1 MNPLDLFGL
10 RPLPQ
15 ALRQAALTLRGAPSI
30 PPSRFGPSSLGIF
43 FPRLAVATWL
53 GRRPGGDRVLVT
65 NLFNR
70 TQTPI
75 SDGWSVR
82 RTRVRDFR
90 GRSMTYDSHNG
101 TDFTCPV
108 GTLVTAPAPGRVVR
122 VSSEFN
128 RGGLKVVLDHGGGL
142 MTTSNHLL
150 AALVEVGDVVRR
162 GDPIARS
169 GASGI
174 DMLTAFPWNA
184 PHVHF
189 NTWLNGV
196 PADPYALD
204 GEVSLWRRHNDPGAA
219 EPDPAEATPPP
230 TVWDDGAIE
239 AVIRACR
246 DPDLAAALRDAP
258 TERRATEAVFLANY
272 YPTAF
277 PVRPPFV
284 AHPSARTP
292 RLDLPFRDF
301 SGGVMA
307 DTLPRI

>member
-30 PPSRFGPSSLGIF
+30 PPSRFGLSSLGIF

-53 GRRPGGDRVLVT
+53 GQQPGGDRVLVT

-70 TQTPI
+70 TQTPVA
-75 SDGWSVR
+75 DGWSVR

-90 GRSMTYDSHNG
+90 GRAMTYDSHNG

-108 GTLVTAPAPGRVVR
+108 GSLVVAPAPGRVVR

-128 RGGLKVVLDHGGGL
+128 RGGLKVVLDHGDGL

-150 AALVEVGDVVRR
+150 EALVRVGDTVRR
-162 GDPIARS
+162 GDPVARS

-196 PADPYALD
+196 PVDPFALD
-204 GEVSLWRRHNDPGAA
+204 GEVSIWRAHNAPRPAA
-219 EPDPAEATPPP
+219 PDPAEPAPAATA
-230 TVWDDGAIE
+230 WDPEAIS
-239 AVIRACR
+239 ALIAGCR
-246 DPDLAAALRDAP
+246 DRDLAADLAAAPDEL
-258 TERRATEAVFLANY
+258 RATEAVFLHNY

-277 PVRPPFV
+277 AVRPPLV
-284 AHPSARTP
+284 SSPYPRTP
-292 RLDLPFRDF
+292 RLDLPLRDF
-301 SGGVMA
+301 SGVVMA
-307 DTLPRI
+307 DTLRGG

>member
-30 PPSRFGPSSLGIF
+30 PPSRFGLSSLGIF

-53 GRRPGGDRVLVT
+53 GQQPGGDRVLVT

-70 TQTPI
+70 TQTPVA
-75 SDGWSVR
+75 DGWSVR

-90 GRSMTYDSHNG
+90 GRAMTYDSHNG

-108 GTLVTAPAPGRVVR
+108 GTLVVAPAPGRVVR

-128 RGGLKVVLDHGGGL
+128 RGGLKVVLDHGDGL

-150 AALVEVGDVVRR
+150 EALVKVGEVVRR

-204 GEVSLWRRHNDPGAA
+204 GEASLWRRHNDPA
-219 EPDPAEATPPP
+219 PAESDPSEPPP
-230 TVWDDGAIE
+230 APTAWDGDAID
-239 AVIRACR
+239 ALIAGCR
-246 DPDLAAALRDAP
+246 DPELARALRAAP
-258 TERRATEAVFLANY
+258 PELRATEAVFLCNY

-277 PVRPPFV
+277 PLRPPLV
-284 AHPSARTP
+284 TTPAPRTP

-301 SGGVMA
+301 AGAVMA
-307 DTLPRI
+307 DVLA